1 MQLSTLIAFIIG
13 LAVFGLSAFTST
25 KNPFIYMNGHAALV
39 VFGGTFAAAAI
50 SFGFH
55 RLWTLT
61 SILSRRVF
69 GGYRH
74 FDPQEMIK
82 TIMQLS
88 EVYRNQPEDL
98 KNSLASVRDPFL
110 KEALTMVSENYLS
123 KEDINRLLLTR
134 TVSIHQRYH
143 EEAVKFK
150 ALAKFPPAFGLM
162 GAVMGMIGSMSEIG
176 SSGAGSSV
184 GPSLALAL
192 VGTLYGVALANLVIL
207 PLAENLMDSSREIK
221 VKNMLISEAVQ
232 LMLQKK
238 NPVLMAEDL
247 NSYLLASERL
257 DWRQAKNGNF
267 KGAA

>member
-1 MQLSTLIAFIIG
+1 MQISTLIAFLIG
-13 LAVFGLSAFTST
+13 LGVFGAAAFTST
-25 KNPFIYMNGHAALV
+25 KNPLIYMNAHAALV

-55 RLWTLT
+55 RLYTLGK
-61 SILSRRVF
+61 ILFRRVF

-74 FDPQEMIK
+74 FDPQDMIK
-82 TIMQLS
+82 TIMQIS
-88 EVYRNQPEDL
+88 EIYRNQPDEL
-98 KNSLASVRDPFL
+98 KNSVTGIRDPFL
-110 KEALTMVSENYLS
+110 REALGMVAENYLS

-176 SSGAGSSV
+176 SAGAGSSV

-207 PLAENLMDSSREIK
+207 PLAENLMDSAREIR
-221 VKNMLISEAVQ
+221 VKNMLVTEAVQ
-232 LMLQKK
+232 LMLQRK
-238 NPVLMAEDL
+238 NPILMAEDL

-257 DWRQAKNGNF
+257 DWRQAKNPNF
-267 KGAA
+267 KQAA